1 MSVFLCFCAVLILL
15 LIQLCIS
22 WCTYYIMYNIKIIY
36 IYKIRCSQENGSGHI
51 IIRTYYDILLNV
63 YLYANY

>member
-1 MSVFLCFCAVLILL
+1 MYEFLFCIDSM

-36 IYKIRCSQENGSGHI
+36 VYKIQCSQQNMNRI
-51 IIRTYYDILLNV
+51 TVDFPQMNI
-63 YLYANY
+63 